1 MKSIT
6 SYFGATGSSQK
17 VLSPVGTH
25 VPPVFTRIE
34 RDADLRSDLLA
45 EMQRFRGGVYR
56 EDGAIQADELT
67 ADGRHQLAIDEQSWH
82 VITLNS
88 SGAVSSCL
96 RFLPEE
102 NCTSFDQLWLRHS
115 ALTNSPVW
123 GPKLRQ
129 ATLREMT
136 RAESDRMCFGEVG
149 GWAVA
154 PERRSTTEPLR
165 TILSTYG
172 LLQLLGGCCGI
183 ATATRRHDSAPML
196 RRIGLS
202 ALQADGA
209 EFPPYYDPQYSC
221 EMEVLRFDSR
231 CPNPKYRS
239 WIQELSAYLARVPV
253 ISSSLSRAP
262 RQLPIGGWAM
272 PAPVPVGLF

>member
-1 MKSIT
+1 M
-6 SYFGATGSSQK
+6 
-17 VLSPVGTH
+17 VVSPAGT
-25 VPPVFTRIE
+25 VIPRVFTRVE
-34 RDADLRSDLLA
+34 GDAVLRSDLLA
-45 EMQRFRGGVYR
+45 EMQRFRGRVYR

-82 VITLNS
+82 VITLNRA
-88 SGAVSSCL
+88 GAVSACL

-102 NCTSFDQLWLRHS
+102 TCTSFDQLWLRHS

-129 ATLREMT
+129 ATLCEMT
-136 RAESDRMCFGEVG
+136 RAERDRMSFGEVG

-154 PERRSTTEPLR
+154 PERRSTTESLR

-202 ALQADGA
+202 ALEADGA
-209 EFPPYYDPQYSC
+209 ELPAYYDPQYRC

-253 ISSSLSRAP
+253 ISSCLQDSRSRAP
-262 RQLPIGGWAM
+262 RQLPICGWAI
-272 PAPVPVGLF
+272 PAPVPVGSF